1 MKRFAILLMLLSPAV
16 LLADDYYQPIPMS
29 EVARFMNQPDVVVL
43 DVNVEEVWMQVHIP
57 GAVHVTSPDI
67 AKYLPQDRKSLL
79 IFYCAGPLC
88 NASGSAANRAVILGF
103 RRVYVMRDGIFAWKK
118 AGYPVESGYRAG
130 KNGAGGGRDFPTPM
144 GSPMKKA
151 GK

>member
-1 MKRFAILLMLLSPAV
+1 MKRFAMFLMLLSPAV
-16 LLADDYYQPIPMS
+16 LFADDYYKPVPME
-29 EVARFMNQPDVVVL
+29 EVVRIMKAPDVVLL
-43 DVNVEEVWMQVHIP
+43 DVNVQEVWEKHHIP

-88 NASGSAANRAVILGF
+88 HASGSAANEAVMLGF

-118 AGYPVESGYRAG
+118 SGYPVESGCPAG
-130 KNGAGGGRDFPTPM
+130 ENSARRR
-144 GSPMKKA
+144 
-151 GK
+151 